1 MTIIKAAG
9 KNDISSI
16 IDMAMQVWPP
26 TYTPILGEV
35 QVAYMLGLFYGPYT
49 LEQQM
54 ESNHTFLIAT
64 IQESDVAFASISPEN
79 DNAYKLHKL
88 YILPT
93 VQGKGVGKALI
104 QHVQTMLQGLQVPL
118 LRLNVNRYNTSA
130 IGFYE
135 KLGFSRMRE
144 EDIDIGEGYWMND
157 YVYEMQ
163 ITPQ

>member
-1 MTIIKAAG
+1 MVIIKAAS
-9 KNDISSI
+9 KNDVSSI
-16 IDMAMQVWPP
+16 IDMAMQVWPQ

-49 LEQQM
+49 LERQM
-54 ESNHTFLIAT
+54 ESNHTFLIAST
-64 IQESDVAFASISPEN
+64 QGADVAFASISPEN
-79 DNAYKLHKL
+79 DSAYKLHKL

-135 KLGFSRMRE
+135 KLGFSRICKRF
-144 EDIDIGEGYWMND
+144 Y
-157 YVYEMQ
+157 
-163 ITPQ
+163 